1 MPDTALT
8 PVEAKT
14 MEQVVIGGDLEQL
27 SPKERVA
34 YYRRVCESLG
44 LNPFTKPF
52 QYIRLNGKLTLYAS
66 KDCTEQLRAAK
77 GISILSL
84 EHETVGEIHFVVA
97 SATDSH
103 GRHDTA
109 TGAVPLGSLEGE
121 ALANAYMKAE
131 TKAKRRV
138 TLSLAGLGWLD
149 ESEVSSIRS
158 ATPMEV
164 DTETGEVSPQQDPI
178 RPIAVSSPH
187 PRIEDGRRG
196 CECGDD
202 WLPCEWCAECDRC
215 INCCEGNGACRL
227 LEPQD
232 DSTATE
238 SDEVNPDA

>member
-1 MPDTALT
+1 MTETALT

-77 GISILSL
+77 GISILSV

-97 SATDSH
+97 IAIDSQ

-109 TGAVPLGSLEGE
+109 TGAVPLDGLKGE

-178 RPIAVSSPH
+178 R
-187 PRIEDGRRG
+187 
-196 CECGDD
+196 
-202 WLPCEWCAECDRC
+202 LP
-215 INCCEGNGACRL
+215 
-227 LEPQD
+227 EPQD
-232 DSTATE
+232 DRTAIE
-238 SDEVNPDA
+238 SVEGK